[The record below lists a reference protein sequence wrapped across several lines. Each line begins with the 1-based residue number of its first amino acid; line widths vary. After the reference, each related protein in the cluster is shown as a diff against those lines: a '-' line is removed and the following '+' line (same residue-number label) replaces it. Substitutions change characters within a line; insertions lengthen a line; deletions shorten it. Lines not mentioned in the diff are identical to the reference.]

1 MGTLKDGIDIATYI
15 GIPKKVIVLI
25 VVGFVLLSG
34 SVYATYYVTCAY
46 MEHSANLEDLHQV
59 LNLQQQMNND
69 IKLMKIDMNVRLA
82 KSEEAINNLSIVTQ
96 RTSND
101 QMDILGDLVKYDA
114 TLRRIYDEKRKHI
127 TETQNDY
134 LPHLN
139 GFGIG
144 IKPKK

>member
-1 MGTLKDGIDIATYI
+1 MGALKDGIDIAAYI

-25 VVGFVLLSG
+25 VVGLVLLGG

-46 MEHSANLEDLHQV
+46 MEHSANLEDLRQV
-59 LNLQQQMNND
+59 LSLQQQMSSD
-69 IKLMKIDMNVRLA
+69 IKTLKTDMNVRLTS
-82 KSEEAINNLSIVTQ
+82 SEEAINNLSIVTQ

-114 TLRRIYDEKRKHI
+114 TLRRIYQEKQKHI

-144 IKPKK
+144 ITPKK